1 MECVRKNEKRVRII
15 FAGFSLNKTEKL
27 IKKMSGR
34 LKLQSTSSIYL
45 PEEYCDHDRILCHS
59 CFCNDTYG
67 VITGVCFM
75 GGTADM
81 IYAASDA
88 DAVRNISW
96 LKTEGTVIIE
106 NKDGKMKADQN
117 TGSELREFLKKQEE
131 YGFVRTF
138 IH

>member
-1 MECVRKNEKRVRII
+1 MSRIEKRVRII
-15 FAGFSLNKTEKL
+15 FAGFSTDKTEKL
-27 IKKMSGR
+27 IGKMSGR
-34 LKLQSTSSIYL
+34 LKLQSTFSVYL
-45 PEEYCDHDRILCHS
+45 PEEHYDHDRTLCHS
-59 CFCNDTYG
+59 SFSNSIDG
-67 VITGVCFM
+67 VITGGFFA

-96 LKTEGTVIIE
+96 LKTEGTVIVPKNNHDEGQERYACDEIR
-106 NKDGKMKADQN
+106 KY
-117 TGSELREFLKKQEE
+117 LKKQEE